1 MSESEHQSKNDLDDD
16 AFVRES
22 EAKPPSIVTEFV
34 DFLVHNKKWWL
45 TPIIVV
51 LLLLSVFAILT
62 NSAIGPLIYVLF

>member
-1 MSESEHQSKNDLDDD
+1 MSETEHQSKSELDDD
-16 AFVRES
+16 SFARES
-22 EAKPPSIVTEFV
+22 ESKPPSIVSEFA

-45 TPIIVV
+45 TPIILV